1 MYNAKPYQ
9 LAARGL
15 LFFVFIFICLTF
27 RQHGISNDEE
37 VQHVYGRL
45 LLQFYESGFQD
56 QSAFHYKNLYLY
68 GGFFDLI
75 AASLERLNLLWI
87 WDLRHLLTSLF
98 GLLGLVAVYRIGK
111 EIEGQ
116 RTGFFAVL
124 LLSLTAAWSGAMFTH
139 TKDIPFATCMA
150 WALYYSIIACKTLP
164 NIRLRTSLKIG
175 VAIGCALGMRIG
187 GGFSVIYLLLT
198 LLYTALTL
206 HTNTPSKVQF
216 WLKSML
222 HLQPAAILAFL
233 LMAIF
238 WPWGVMEPSHPFE
251 AVKAFSYFSFNM
263 LTIEDGTVMNIGD
276 VPRIYLLSYLL
287 VRLPEVFL
295 IGLVGFLTF
304 GFLKSKQTMAP
315 TLAHQKIAL
324 AAVVIAFS
332 FPMTFVLLTKPALY
346 NGVRHFT
353 FILPPL
359 AILAGYGIHLT
370 LSYLQR
376 SMKLQISYLSILL
389 LLTGVTLTK
398 LALLHP
404 YEYIYYNELAGDT
417 SNAEKNWESD
427 YWSSSLREASNTL
440 MNLPL
445 PKADKP
451 YLVAVCAEN
460 IQASAYLDERFQ
472 VTKDWV
478 AADFYMSNTNLHC
491 DQVLQGEII
500 GLVKRLNTTLA
511 VVKDRRKLVGEAR
524 NPKPAPKS

>member
-1 MYNAKPYQ
+1 MYNTKLYQ

-15 LFFVFIFICLTF
+15 LFFVFVFICLTF

-45 LLQFYESGFQD
+45 LLKFYESGFHD

-75 AASLERLNLLWI
+75 AASLERLNLLWL
-87 WDLRHLLTSLF
+87 WDLRHLLTGLF
-98 GLLGLVAVYRIGK
+98 GLLGLAAVYRISK

-150 WALYYSIIACKTLP
+150 WALYYSIVACKALP
-164 NIRLRTSLKIG
+164 NIRLRTSVKIG

-198 LLYTALTL
+198 LAYTALTL
-206 HTNTPSKVQF
+206 HANRQSKLQF
-216 WLKSML
+216 WLKSIM
-222 HLQPAAILAFL
+222 HLQPAAILAFV
-233 LMAIF
+233 LMAVF
-238 WPWGVMEPSHPFE
+238 WPWGVMEPSHPLE
-251 AVKAFSYFSFNM
+251 AIKAFSYFSFNM
-263 LTIEDGTVMNIGD
+263 LTIDDGRVMSIGD
-276 VPRIYLLSYLL
+276 VPRTYLLSYLL

-295 IGLVGFLTF
+295 IGLAGFFSF
-304 GFLKSKQTMAP
+304 GFLKSKQVIAP
-315 TLAHQKIAL
+315 TSDQQKIAL
-324 AAVVIAFS
+324 AAVVIAFA
-332 FPMTFVLLTKPALY
+332 FPMLFVILTKPALY

-359 AILAGYGIHLT
+359 AILAGYGMHLT
-370 LSYLQR
+370 LAYFQKSA
-376 SMKLQISYLSILL
+376 KLKIGYIVICVLL
-389 LLTGVTLTK
+389 MAVTVTK
-398 LALLHP
+398 LVQLHP

-417 SNAEKNWESD
+417 NDAEKHWESD
-427 YWSSSLREASNTL
+427 YWSSSLRAASKTL
-440 MNLPL
+440 TNLSL
-445 PKADKP
+445 PKSDKP

-460 IQASAYLDERFQ
+460 VQGSAYLDDRFQ
-472 VTKDWV
+472 ITKNWN
-478 AADFYMSNTNLHC
+478 AADFYMSTTNMHC
-491 DQVLQGEII
+491 DQVLKGEII
-500 GLVKRLNTTLA
+500 GVVKRSDTTLA

-524 NPKPAPKS
+524 DATPAPN